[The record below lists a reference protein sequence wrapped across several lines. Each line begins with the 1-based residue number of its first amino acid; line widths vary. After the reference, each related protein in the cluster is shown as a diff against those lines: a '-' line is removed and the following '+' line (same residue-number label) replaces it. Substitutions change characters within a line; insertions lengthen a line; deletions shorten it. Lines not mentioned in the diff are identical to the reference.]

1 MLPYIDAK
9 TLRDVKMDAKDRL
22 KFNVPIFGEPAP
34 EVSWYCGDDLIEDG
48 KSISITNLEGH
59 TKIVFNSI
67 SKSHQGTYRLVIRN
81 KSGEDSAKF
90 SVTVVDKPQAPEGP
104 LQTSIEGNMV
114 TLLWKKIK
122 DDGGAALEHYQV
134 HIIII
139 IIIIFIIIIL
149 QLEKMD
155 NEKSSWCACGHT
167 LDNTYSLACLPG
179 LTYKFR
185 VSAVNR
191 LGDSEPLV
199 SENISVSD
207 GVDSSVRW
215 EQSA

>member
-1 MLPYIDAK
+1 MWPLVWILFSCFPCPVLPYIDAK

-22 KFNVPIFGEPAP
+22 KFDVPIFGEPAP
-34 EVSWYCGDDLIEDG
+34 EVSWYCGDDLIEED

-67 SKSHQGTYRLVIRN
+67 SKKHQGTYRLVIRN

-134 HIIII
+134 
-139 IIIIFIIIIL
+139 
-149 QLEKMD
+149 
-155 NEKSSWCACGHT
+155 
-167 LDNTYSLACLPG
+167 
-179 LTYKFR
+179 
-185 VSAVNR
+185 
-191 LGDSEPLV
+191 
-199 SENISVSD
+199 
-207 GVDSSVRW
+207 
-215 EQSA
+215 